1 MKTGKIIHKGESR
14 IKIEFPYNQSIA
26 GKLKQIDDAKWS
38 KTHQAW
44 HIPYTE
50 EAYKKIHSL
59 FPDEISL
66 PSESSTKTV
75 TNDLAKTPLTAN
87 NISEPQKNLPHLS
100 NDVLI
105 EVIEKRIIVRLPKS
119 ELDTNFLSGFRY
131 VRWNKNGFF
140 WQIPH
145 YGNNLDLLKTYFGN
159 RISNVLFHKTVA
171 IQPEKQKYEI
181 VEDVVL
187 AISMPNGRLKV
198 IFSYHSALVNHLKT
212 VPYSNYSM
220 KNKFWTLPIS
230 DHIVEG
236 LKTKC
241 LELGLSLKFRQET
254 TDKNS
259 VVPRKSAN
267 LIQNYRKCPAA
278 MVDKLTELRYSP
290 NTIKTYCSLFE
301 ELINYYSTED
311 IDTIDELKIVAFC
324 RYLVT
329 DRKVSASYQNQSINA
344 IKFYYERVLGGK
356 RKFYFLER
364 PSKEKTLPIVLNTDE
379 VTRLL
384 NATTN
389 LKHKTI
395 LAVIYS
401 AGLRISEC
409 INLKIKD
416 IDSKRMQ
423 IRVEQGKGKKD
434 RYTLLSGKTLVLLRD
449 YFKTYQPKFYLFESP
464 SRDEYSA
471 SSIQSV
477 FRSACGKAKINK
489 KATVHTLRH
498 SFATHLLE
506 NGTDLRYIQSLL
518 GHESSKTTE
527 IYTHITTKG
536 IEMIKSPIDDL
547 DI

>member
-1 MKTGKIIHKGESR
+1 MKLGKIIHRGKPR

-26 GKLKQIDDAKWS
+26 GKLKQIVDAKWS

-59 FPDEISL
+59 FPDEISMAT
-66 PSESSTKTV
+66 ESNTKTI
-75 TNDLAKTPLTAN
+75 TNNLSKTPLRAN
-87 NISEPQKNLPHLS
+87 NIVIPQEHLPHLP

-105 EVIEKRIIVRLPKS
+105 EVIEKRIIVKLPKS
-119 ELDTNFLSGFRY
+119 ELDTKFLSGFRY
-131 VRWNKNGFF
+131 VQWNKNGFF

-171 IQPEKQKYEI
+171 IQPEKQEYKI
-181 VEDVVL
+181 LEDVVM

-198 IFSYHSALVNHLKT
+198 IFSYHIALVKHLKT
-212 VPYSNYSM
+212 VPYSHYST
-220 KNKFWTLPIS
+220 KNKYWTLPIS
-230 DHIVEG
+230 DHIIEG
-236 LKTKC
+236 LKTQC
-241 LELGLSLKFRQET
+241 ATLGLSLKFGQET

-259 VVPRKSAN
+259 VVPRKSPN

-278 MVDKLTELRYSP
+278 MVNKLTELRYSP

-301 ELINYYSTED
+301 ELINYYPTED
-311 IDTIDELKIVAFC
+311 IDKIDELKIVAFC

-329 DRKVSASYQNQSINA
+329 DRKVSASYQNQAINA
-344 IKFYYERVLGGK
+344 IKFYYERALGGK
-356 RKFYFLER
+356 RKFYFIER
-364 PSKEKTLPIVLNTDE
+364 PTKEKTLPVVLNTDE

-384 NATTN
+384 NVTLN

-409 INLKIKD
+409 INLKITD

-423 IRVEQGKGKKD
+423 IRVEQSKGKKD
-434 RYTLLSGKTLVLLRD
+434 RYTLLSAKTLILLRD

-464 SRDEYSA
+464 SREEYST
-471 SSIQSV
+471 SSIQSI
-477 FRSACGKAKINK
+477 FRAACSKAKINK

-536 IEMIKSPIDDL
+536 IEMIKSPIDNL